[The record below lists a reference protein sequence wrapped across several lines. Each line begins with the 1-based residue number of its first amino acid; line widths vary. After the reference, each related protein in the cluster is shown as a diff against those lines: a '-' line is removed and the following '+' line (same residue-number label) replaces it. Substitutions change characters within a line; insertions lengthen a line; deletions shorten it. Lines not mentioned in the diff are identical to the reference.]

1 MNSISKLLGTDGFI
15 VVNKTLIRELGLHE
29 AIILGELCS
38 EYNYW
43 EKCNKLEDD
52 MFYSTRDNIEYNTGL
67 NEHYQRKAMTTL
79 KERGILE
86 VKKRGVPAVNYYRI
100 NFDKLLILLSS
111 SSSRDEG
118 LEIDEMNLNNNKQEK
133 QVNKEKLVSKDTNTE
148 FLGSAKQ
155 KPKKQNLYTKC
166 VSLIDQKT
174 NDTEIRS
181 LLIDWLNMLLEK
193 YKSTGRVL
201 YVNVFKGKL
210 NMLNNYDDKSWEK
223 IIKYN
228 IMKGYEGFYP
238 IPSYTYRTDLK
249 DKPWEKGVKSEA
261 YTEEEKRQIERERE
275 EMEARGERVWY

>member
-1 MNSISKLLGTDGFI
+1 MNSISKLLSTDGFI
-15 VVNKTLIRELGLHE
+15 AVNKTLIRELGLHE

-86 VKKRGVPAVNYYRI
+86 IKKRGVPAVNYYKI
-100 NFDKLLILLSS
+100 NFDKLLISLSS

-118 LEIDEMNLNNNKQEK
+118 LEINEMNLNNNKQDK

-148 FLGSAKQ
+148 FDFGKQ

-174 NDTEIRS
+174 NNNEIRS

-201 YVNVFKGKL
+201 YANVFKGKL
-210 NMLNNYDDKSWEK
+210 NMLDKFDEK
-223 IIKYN
+223 DWKEIIEYN
-228 IMKGYEGFYP
+228 IQKGYEGFYP
-238 IPSYTYRTDLK
+238 IPSYNYRTDLK

>member
-148 FLGSAKQ
+148 FDFGKQ